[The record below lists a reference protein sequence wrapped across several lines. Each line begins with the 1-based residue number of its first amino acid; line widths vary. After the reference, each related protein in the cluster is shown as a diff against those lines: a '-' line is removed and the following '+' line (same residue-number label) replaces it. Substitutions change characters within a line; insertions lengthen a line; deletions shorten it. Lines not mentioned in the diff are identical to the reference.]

1 MAGAASSSWTRAP
14 MARHSWEIGEL
25 QPHPRLLT
33 PDPLPPHGWPRVHLS
48 VLPRLHRAL
57 IFHRPLCS

>member
-1 MAGAASSSWTRAP
+1 MAASSSWTRAP

-33 PDPLPPHGWPRVHLS
+33 PTRFLPMSGHVSICRCCRAYT
-48 VLPRLHRAL
+48 VL
-57 IFHRPLCS
+57 